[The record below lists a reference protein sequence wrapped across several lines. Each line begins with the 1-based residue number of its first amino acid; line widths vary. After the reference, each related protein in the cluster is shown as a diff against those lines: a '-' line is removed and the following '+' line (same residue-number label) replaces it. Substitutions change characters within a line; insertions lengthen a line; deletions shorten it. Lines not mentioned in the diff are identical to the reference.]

1 MIKTILNRE
10 TKTISKNKMAIK
22 DSKPSK
28 KLDID
33 AVLRAK
39 AKNNYNKIP
48 KVAINYLKRKVHQ
61 DELNYIIETYQDEY
75 GSDFM
80 KACVDYFNLTLHIKG
95 EENIPDIGKFI
106 FASNHPLG
114 GLDGI
119 CLASVLGEKY
129 DRKIKYLVNDILLNI
144 ENLESIFVPVN
155 KHGSQAKDS
164 VKAINDAYESD
175 NQIIT
180 FPAGLCSRKQN
191 GKIVDLQWAK
201 SFIVKSREYKRDIIP
216 VHFEGR
222 NSNFFYNLSNFRKS
236 IGIKLNVEMLYLA
249 DEMMKKKNSEFTI
262 TFGKPIPWESLDKSK
277 TPLQWA
283 QNIKES
289 VYKLKR
295 S

>member
-1 MIKTILNRE
+1 MVME
-10 TKTISKNKMAIK
+10 TTHS
-22 DSKPSK
+22 DSPA

-33 AVLRAK
+33 AVLKTK
-39 AKNNYNKIP
+39 AKKHYNKIP

-95 EENIPDIGKFI
+95 EENIPESGKYI

-119 CLASVLGEKY
+119 CLAAVLGEKY
-129 DRKIKYLVNDILLNI
+129 NKKIKYLVNDILLNI

-155 KHGSQAKDS
+155 KHGWQAKDS
-164 VKAINDAYESD
+164 VRAMNDAYESD

-191 GKIVDLQWAK
+191 GKIRDLSWTK
-201 SFIVKSREYKRDIIP
+201 SFVVKAREYKRDIIP

-222 NSNFFYNLSNFRKS
+222 NSNFFYNLSNLRMKL
-236 IGIKLNVEMLYLA
+236 GVKLNIEMLYLA
-249 DEMMKKKNSEFTI
+249 DEMMKKKNDEFTI
-262 TFGKPIPWESLDKSK
+262 TFGKPLSWESLDKSK

-289 VYKLKR
+289 VYTLNR

>member
-1 MIKTILNRE
+1 MQEE
-10 TKTISKNKMAIK
+10 TMNHEE
-22 DSKPSK
+22 PK

-33 AVLRAK
+33 AVLKSK
-39 AKNNYNKIP
+39 AKKHYNKIP

-61 DELNYIIETYQDEY
+61 DELNYIIETYRNEY

-95 EENIPDIGKFI
+95 EKNIPKTGKFV

-119 CLASVLGEKY
+119 CLAAILGEKY
-129 DRKIKYLVNDILLNI
+129 NKKIKYLVNDILLNI
-144 ENLESIFVPVN
+144 ENLETIFVPVN
-155 KHGSQAKDS
+155 KHGWQAKDS
-164 VKAINDAYESD
+164 VKAMNDAYESD

-191 GKIVDLQWAK
+191 GQIKDLQWAK
-201 SFIVKSREYKRDIIP
+201 SFVVKAKTYKRDIIP

-222 NSNFFYNLSNFRKS
+222 NSNFFYNLSNLRMKL
-236 IGIKLNVEMLYLA
+236 GVKLNVEMLYLS
-249 DEMMKKKNSEFTI
+249 DEMMKKKNAEFTI
-262 TFGKPIPWESLDKSK
+262 TFGKPIPWQSLDNSK
-277 TPLQWA
+277 KPLEWA

-289 VYKLKR
+289 VYKLNQI
-295 S
+295 

>member
-1 MIKTILNRE
+1 MNRE
-10 TKTISKNKMAIK
+10 TETISVSKMETQ
-22 DSKPSK
+22 DSKLPK

-33 AVLRAK
+33 AVLKAK

-61 DELNYIIETYQDEY
+61 DELNYIIETYHDEY

-80 KACVDYFNLTLHIKG
+80 KACVDYFNLTLHIDG
-95 EENIPDIGKFI
+95 EENIPESGRFI
-106 FASNHPLG
+106 FVSNHPLG

-119 CLASVLGEKY
+119 CLAAVLGEKY
-129 DRKIKYLVNDILLNI
+129 DKKIKYLVNDILLNI
-144 ENLESIFVPVN
+144 ENLETIFVPVN
-155 KHGSQAKDS
+155 KHGWQAKDS
-164 VKAINDAYESD
+164 VKAINDAYDSD

-191 GKIVDLQWAK
+191 GKIIDLQWAK
-201 SFIVKSREYKRDIIP
+201 SFVVKAREFKRDIIP

-222 NSNFFYNLSNFRKS
+222 NSNFFYNLSNLRKKM
-236 IGIKLNVEMLYLA
+236 GVKLNVEMLYLA
-249 DEMMKKKNSEFTI
+249 DEMMKKKNAEFTI
-262 TFGKPIPWESLDKSK
+262 TFGKPLSWESLDKSK